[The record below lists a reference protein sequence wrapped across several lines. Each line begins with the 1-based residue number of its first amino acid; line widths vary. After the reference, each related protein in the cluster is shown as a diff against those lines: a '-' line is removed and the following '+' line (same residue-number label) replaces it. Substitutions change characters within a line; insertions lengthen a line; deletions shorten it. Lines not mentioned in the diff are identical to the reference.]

1 MKIVV
6 FITGTNAVGKSTLAW
21 SLIDRFGGIY
31 EERACTTYCKDKRY
45 GLAGRY
51 KDKRYGLAGRY
62 KDKRYGGV
70 DRITNDKGSS
80 CTSRLADVVQE
91 GLQTADVMF
100 CEGSFM
106 NTFGLNLT
114 NALFLGDKALVV
126 SLYAPPAVI
135 YERLNKRSNGMNGTG
150 KRNWPTIFRKQRQAL
165 IAAQKYEQIG
175 CKVLQYD
182 TSVYSVEQIREEIIN
197 ALRGLGYDVDKD

>member
-21 SLIDRFGGIY
+21 SLIERFGGIY
-31 EERACTTYCKDKRY
+31 EERDCVTYCKDKRY
-45 GLAGRY
+45 GLAG
-51 KDKRYGLAGRY
+51 LY

-70 DRITNDKGSS
+70 DRLTNDKGSS
-80 CTSRLADVVQE
+80 CTSRLAEVVSE
-91 GLQTADVMF
+91 GLKTADVMF

-135 YERLNKRSNGMNGTG
+135 YQRLKNRSNGMNGTG
-150 KRNWPTIFRKQRQAL
+150 KRNWHSIFRRQTQAL
-165 IAAQKYEQIG
+165 VAAQKYEQIG
-175 CKVLQYD
+175 CKVLQFD
-182 TSVYSVEQIREEIIN
+182 TSVFSTEQIRDEIIN
-197 ALRGLGYDVDKD
+197 ALRWFGNNIDID

>member
-6 FITGTNAVGKSTLAW
+6 FITGPNAVGKTTLAW

-31 EERACTTYCKDKRY
+31 EERDCVTYC
-45 GLAGRY
+45 

-80 CTSRLADVVQE
+80 CTSRLAEVVSE
-91 GLQTADVMF
+91 GLKTADVMF

-135 YERLNKRSNGMNGTG
+135 YQRLKNRSNGMNGTG
-150 KRNWPTIFRKQRQAL
+150 KRNWPSIFRRQTQAL
-165 IAAQKYEQIG
+165 VAAQKYEQIG
-175 CKVLQYD
+175 CKVLQFD
-182 TSVYSVEQIREEIIN
+182 TSVFSTEQIRDEIIN
-197 ALRGLGYDVDKD
+197 ALRSFGYNVDRD

>member
-1 MKIVV
+1 MKAVV

-21 SLIDRFGGIY
+21 SLIERFGGIY
-31 EERACTTYCKDKRY
+31 EERDCTTYC
-45 GLAGRY
+45 

-80 CTSRLADVVQE
+80 CTSRLADVVRV

-106 NTFGLNLT
+106 DTFGLNLT

-126 SLYAPPAVI
+126 SLYAPPAEI
-135 YERLNKRSNGMNGTG
+135 LKRLGVRSNGKNGR
-150 KRNWPTIFRKQRQAL
+150 RNGENLRRVLLKQERCMKAAL
-165 IAAQKYEQIG
+165 KYQSIG
-175 CKVLQYD
+175 VKVLQYD
-182 TSVYSVEQIREEIIN
+182 TSVTSVETMLNEILSTIET
-197 ALRGLGYDVDKD
+197 L

>member
-31 EERACTTYCKDKRY
+31 EERDCVTYC
-45 GLAGRY
+45 

-80 CTSRLADVVQE
+80 CTSRLAEVVSE
-91 GLQTADVMF
+91 GLKTADVMF

-114 NALFLGDKALVV
+114 NALFLGDAALVV

-135 YERLNKRSNGMNGTG
+135 YQRLKNRSNGMNGTG
-150 KRNWPTIFRKQRQAL
+150 KRNWPSIFRRQTQAL
-165 IAAQKYEQIG
+165 VAAQKYEQIG
-175 CKVLQYD
+175 CKVLQFD
-182 TSVYSVEQIREEIIN
+182 TSVFSTEWIRDEIIN
-197 ALRGLGYDVDKD
+197 ALRWLGNNIDID

>member
-6 FITGTNAVGKSTLAW
+6 FITGTNGVGKTTLAW

-31 EERACTTYCKDKRY
+31 EERDCVTYCKDKRY
-45 GLAGRY
+45 GLAG
-51 KDKRYGLAGRY
+51 LY

-70 DRITNDKGSS
+70 DRLTNDKGSS
-80 CTSRLADVVQE
+80 CTSRLAEVVSE
-91 GLQTADVMF
+91 GLKTADVIF

-106 NTFGLNLT
+106 NSFGLNLT

-135 YERLNKRSNGMNGTG
+135 YQRLKNRSNGMNSTG
-150 KRNWPTIFRKQRQAL
+150 KRNWPSIFSKQKQAM

-175 CKVLQYD
+175 CKVLQFD
-182 TSVYSVEQIREEIIN
+182 TSVFSTEQMRDEIIN
-197 ALRGLGYDVDKD
+197 ALRWLGNNIDID

>member
-1 MKIVV
+1 MKAVV

-21 SLIDRFGGIY
+21 SLIERFGGIY
-31 EERACTTYCKDKRY
+31 EERDCVTYC
-45 GLAGRY
+45 

-80 CTSRLADVVQE
+80 CTSRLADVVRV
-91 GLQTADVMF
+91 GLKTADVMF

-106 NTFGLNLT
+106 DTFGLNLT

-126 SLYAPPAVI
+126 SLYAPPAEI
-135 YERLNKRSNGMNGTG
+135 LERLGVRSKGKNGRRNGENL
-150 KRNWPTIFRKQRQAL
+150 RRVLLKQERCMKAAL
-165 IAAQKYEQIG
+165 KYQSIG
-175 CKVLQYD
+175 VKVLQYD
-182 TSVYSVEQIREEIIN
+182 TSVTSVETMLNEILSTIET
-197 ALRGLGYDVDKD
+197 L

>member
-1 MKIVV
+1 MKTVV

-21 SLIDRFGGIY
+21 SLIERFGGIY
-31 EERACTTYCKDKRY
+31 EERDCVTYCKDKRY
-45 GLAGRY
+45 GLAGQY
-51 KDKRYGLAGRY
+51 KG
-62 KDKRYGGV
+62 KRYGGV

-80 CTSRLADVVQE
+80 CTSRLADVVRE
-91 GLQTADVMF
+91 GLKTADVIF

-135 YERLNKRSNGMNGTG
+135 YQRLKNRSNGMNGTG
-150 KRNWPTIFRKQRQAL
+150 KRNWPTIFRKQTQAL
-165 IAAQKYEQIG
+165 VAAQKYEQIG
-175 CKVLQYD
+175 CKVLQFD
-182 TSVYSVEQIREEIIN
+182 TSVFSTEQIRDEIIN
-197 ALRGLGYDVDKD
+197 ALRGLGYDMDKD

>member
-1 MKIVV
+1 MKAVV

-21 SLIDRFGGIY
+21 SLIERFGGIC
-31 EERACTTYCKDKRY
+31 EERDCVTYCKDKRY

-51 KDKRYGLAGRY
+51 KDKRYG
-62 KDKRYGGV
+62 GV
-70 DRITNDKGSS
+70 DNITNDKGSS
-80 CTSRLADVVQE
+80 CTSRLADVVRE

-135 YERLNKRSNGMNGTG
+135 YARLKNRSNGMNCAG
-150 KRNWPTIFRKQRQAL
+150 KRNWPMIFSRQKQAM

-175 CKVLQYD
+175 CKVLQFD
-182 TSVYSVEQIREEIIN
+182 TSVYSTEQVRDAILDYLSEI
-197 ALRGLGYDVDKD
+197 GYEVDKN

>member
-1 MKIVV
+1 MKAVV

-21 SLIDRFGGIY
+21 SLIERFGGIY
-31 EERACTTYCKDKRY
+31 EERDCVTYCKDKRY

-51 KDKRYGLAGRY
+51 KG
-62 KDKRYGGV
+62 KRYGGV

-80 CTSRLADVVQE
+80 CTSRLADVVRE
-91 GLQTADVMF
+91 GLQTADVIF

-106 NTFGLNLT
+106 NSFGMNLT

-135 YERLNKRSNGMNGTG
+135 YQRLKNRSNGMNGTG
-150 KRNWPTIFRKQRQAL
+150 KRNWATIFSKQRQAL

-175 CKVLQYD
+175 CKVLQFD
-182 TSVYSVEQIREEIIN
+182 TSVFSTEQIREEIIN
-197 ALRGLGYDVDKD
+197 ALRWLGYNIDIN

>member
-6 FITGTNAVGKSTLAW
+6 FITGTNAVGKSSLAW

-31 EERACTTYCKDKRY
+31 EERACTTIC
-45 GLAGRY
+45 

-70 DRITNDKGSS
+70 DRITNEKGSS
-80 CTSRLADVVQE
+80 CTSRLAEVVCE
-91 GLQTADVMF
+91 GLKTADVIF

-114 NALFLGDKALVV
+114 NALFLGDAAVVV
-126 SLYAPPAVI
+126 SLYAPPEVI
-135 YERLNKRSNGMNGTG
+135 YQRLAHRSNGKNG
-150 KRNWPTIFRKQRQAL
+150 KRNWRGIFAKQKQAL

-175 CKVLQYD
+175 CKVLQFD
-182 TSVYSVEQIREEIIN
+182 TSVYSVEQVRDEVLN
-197 ALRGLGYDVDKD
+197 TLRGLGYDVDKD

>member
-1 MKIVV
+1 MKAVV

-21 SLIDRFGGIY
+21 SLIERFGGIY
-31 EERACTTYCKDKRY
+31 EERDCVTYC
-45 GLAGRY
+45 

-80 CTSRLADVVQE
+80 CTSRLAEVVSE
-91 GLQTADVMF
+91 GLKTADVMF

-106 NTFGLNLT
+106 DTFGLNLT

-150 KRNWPTIFRKQRQAL
+150 KRNWPTIFRKQKQAL

-175 CKVLQYD
+175 CKVLQFD
-182 TSVYSVEQIREEIIN
+182 TSVFSTEQIRDEIIN
-197 ALRGLGYDVDKD
+197 TLQGMGYEVDKD

>member
-1 MKIVV
+1 MKTVV

-21 SLIDRFGGIY
+21 SLIERFGGIY
-31 EERACTTYCKDKRY
+31 EERDCVTYCKDKRY
-45 GLAGRY
+45 GLAGQY
-51 KDKRYGLAGRY
+51 KG
-62 KDKRYGGV
+62 KRYGGV

-80 CTSRLADVVQE
+80 CTTRLADVVRE
-91 GLQTADVMF
+91 GLKTADVIF

-135 YERLNKRSNGMNGTG
+135 YQRLKNRSNGMNGTG
-150 KRNWPTIFRKQRQAL
+150 KRNWPTIFRKQTQAL
-165 IAAQKYEQIG
+165 VAAQKYEQIG
-175 CKVLQYD
+175 CKVLQFD
-182 TSVYSVEQIREEIIN
+182 TSVFSTEQIRDEIIN
-197 ALRGLGYDVDKD
+197 ALRGLGYDMDKD

>member
-21 SLIDRFGGIY
+21 SLIDRFGGIC
-31 EERACTTYCKDKRY
+31 EERACTTICKDKRY

-51 KDKRYGLAGRY
+51 KDKR
-62 KDKRYGGV
+62 DGGV

-80 CTSRLADVVQE
+80 CTSRLAEVVKE
-91 GLQTADVMF
+91 GLETADVIF
-100 CEGSFM
+100 CEGSYM
-106 NTFGLNLT
+106 DTFGLNLT

-135 YERLNKRSNGMNGTG
+135 LQRLGVRSNGKNGR
-150 KRNWPTIFRKQRQAL
+150 RNGENLRRVLLKQERCMK
-165 IAAQKYEQIG
+165 AAIKYQSIG
-175 CKVLQYD
+175 VKVLQYD
-182 TSVYSVEQIREEIIN
+182 TSVTSVNTILDEILSTIN
-197 ALRGLGYDVDKD
+197 SL

>member
-1 MKIVV
+1 MKAVV

-21 SLIDRFGGIY
+21 SIIGRFGGIY
-31 EERACTTYCKDKRY
+31 EERDCVTYC
-45 GLAGRY
+45 

-80 CTSRLADVVQE
+80 CTSRLADVVRV

-106 NTFGLNLT
+106 DTFGLNLT
-114 NALFLGDKALVV
+114 NALFLGDKALVI
-126 SLYAPPAVI
+126 SLYAPPAEILKRLGVRSKGKNGRRNGENLRRVLLKQ
-135 YERLNKRSNGMNGTG
+135 ERCMKA
-150 KRNWPTIFRKQRQAL
+150 AL
-165 IAAQKYEQIG
+165 KYQSIG
-175 CKVLQYD
+175 VKVLQYD
-182 TSVYSVEQIREEIIN
+182 TSVTSVETMLNEILSTIET
-197 ALRGLGYDVDKD
+197 L

>member
-6 FITGTNAVGKSTLAW
+6 FITGTNAVGKSSLAW

-31 EERACTTYCKDKRY
+31 EERACTTIC
-45 GLAGRY
+45 

-70 DRITNDKGSS
+70 DRITNEKGSS
-80 CTSRLADVVQE
+80 CTSRLAEVVRE
-91 GLQTADVMF
+91 GLKTADVMF

-114 NALFLGDKALVV
+114 NALFLGDAAVVV
-126 SLYAPPAVI
+126 SLYAPPEVI
-135 YERLNKRSNGMNGTG
+135 YQRLTHRSNGLNG
-150 KRNWPTIFRKQRQAL
+150 KRNWPTIFRKQKQAL

-175 CKVLQYD
+175 CKVLQFD
-182 TSVYSVEQIREEIIN
+182 TSVYSVEQVRDEILN
-197 ALRGLGYDVDKD
+197 TLRGLGYDVDKG

>member
-1 MKIVV
+1 MKTVV
-6 FITGTNAVGKSTLAW
+6 FITGTNAVGKSTLAR
-21 SLIDRFGGIY
+21 SIIERFGGIY
-31 EERACTTYCKDKRY
+31 EERDCTTFC
-45 GLAGRY
+45 

-80 CTSRLADVVQE
+80 CTSRLAEVVSE
-91 GLQTADVMF
+91 GLKTADVMF

-106 NTFGLNLT
+106 DTFGLNLT

-150 KRNWPTIFRKQRQAL
+150 KRNWPRIFRKQKQAL

-175 CKVLQYD
+175 CKVLQFD
-182 TSVYSVEQIREEIIN
+182 TSVFSTEQIRDEIIN
-197 ALRGLGYDVDKD
+197 TLQGMGYEVDKD

>member
-1 MKIVV
+1 MSMKAVV

-21 SLIDRFGGIY
+21 SLIERFGGIY
-31 EERACTTYCKDKRY
+31 EERDCTTYC
-45 GLAGRY
+45 

-80 CTSRLADVVQE
+80 CTSRLADVVRV

-106 NTFGLNLT
+106 DTFGLNLT

-126 SLYAPPAVI
+126 SLYAPPAEI
-135 YERLNKRSNGMNGTG
+135 LKRLGVRSNGKNGR
-150 KRNWPTIFRKQRQAL
+150 RNGENLRRVLLKQERCMKAAL
-165 IAAQKYEQIG
+165 KYQSIG
-175 CKVLQYD
+175 VKVLQYD
-182 TSVYSVEQIREEIIN
+182 TSVTSVETMLNEILSTIET
-197 ALRGLGYDVDKD
+197 L

>member
-21 SLIDRFGGIY
+21 SLIDRFGGIC
-31 EERACTTYCKDKRY
+31 EERACTTIC
-45 GLAGRY
+45 
-51 KDKRYGLAGRY
+51 

-80 CTSRLADVVQE
+80 CTSRLAEVVSE
-91 GLQTADVMF
+91 GLKTADVIF

-114 NALFLGDKALVV
+114 NALFLGDAALVV
-126 SLYAPPAVI
+126 SLYAPPEVI
-135 YERLNKRSNGMNGTG
+135 YKRLNERSNGMNGTG

-182 TSVYSVEQIREEIIN
+182 TSVYSVEQIRDEIIN

>member
-1 MKIVV
+1 MKTVV

-21 SLIDRFGGIY
+21 SIIGRFGGIY
-31 EERACTTYCKDKRY
+31 EERDCVTYC
-45 GLAGRY
+45 

-80 CTSRLADVVQE
+80 CTSRLADVVRV

-106 NTFGLNLT
+106 DTFGLNLT
-114 NALFLGDKALVV
+114 NALFLGDKALVI
-126 SLYAPPAVI
+126 SLYAPPAEI
-135 YERLNKRSNGMNGTG
+135 LKRLGVRSNGKNGR
-150 KRNWPTIFRKQRQAL
+150 RNGDNLRRVLLKQERCMKAAL
-165 IAAQKYEQIG
+165 KYQSIG
-175 CKVLQYD
+175 VKVLQYD
-182 TSVYSVEQIREEIIN
+182 TSVISTETMLNEILSTIVT
-197 ALRGLGYDVDKD
+197 L

>member
-6 FITGTNAVGKSTLAW
+6 FITGTNGVGKTTLAW

-31 EERACTTYCKDKRY
+31 EERDCVTYCKDKRY
-45 GLAGRY
+45 GLAG
-51 KDKRYGLAGRY
+51 LY

-70 DRITNDKGSS
+70 DRLTNDKGSS
-80 CTSRLADVVQE
+80 CTSRLAEVVSE
-91 GLQTADVMF
+91 GLKTADVMF

-114 NALFLGDKALVV
+114 NALFLGDAALVV

-135 YERLNKRSNGMNGTG
+135 YQRLKNRSNGMNGTD
-150 KRNWPTIFRKQRQAL
+150 KRNWPSIFRRQTQAL
-165 IAAQKYEQIG
+165 VAAQKYEQIG
-175 CKVLQYD
+175 CKVLQFD
-182 TSVYSVEQIREEIIN
+182 TSVFSTEQIRDEIIN
-197 ALRGLGYDVDKD
+197 ALRWLGNNIDID

>member
-21 SLIDRFGGIY
+21 SLIKRFGGIY
-31 EERACTTYCKDKRY
+31 EERDCVTYCKDKRY
-45 GLAGRY
+45 GLAG
-51 KDKRYGLAGRY
+51 LY

-80 CTSRLADVVQE
+80 CTSRLADVVRV
-91 GLQTADVMF
+91 GLKTADVIF

-135 YERLNKRSNGMNGTG
+135 YQRLKNRSNGMNGTG
-150 KRNWPTIFRKQRQAL
+150 KRNWPTIFRKQTQAL
-165 IAAQKYEQIG
+165 VAAQKYEQIG
-175 CKVLQYD
+175 CKVLQFD
-182 TSVYSVEQIREEIIN
+182 TSVFSTEQIRDEIIN
-197 ALRGLGYDVDKD
+197 ALRWLGNNIDID

>member
-21 SLIDRFGGIY
+21 SLIDRFGGIC
-31 EERACTTYCKDKRY
+31 EERACTTIC
-45 GLAGRY
+45 

-80 CTSRLADVVQE
+80 CTSRLAEVVKE
-91 GLQTADVMF
+91 GLETADVIF
-100 CEGSFM
+100 CEGSYM
-106 NTFGLNLT
+106 DTFGLNLT

-135 YERLNKRSNGMNGTG
+135 LQRLGVRSNGKNGR
-150 KRNWPTIFRKQRQAL
+150 RNGENLRRVLLKQERCMK
-165 IAAQKYEQIG
+165 AAIKYQSIG
-175 CKVLQYD
+175 VKVLQYD
-182 TSVYSVEQIREEIIN
+182 TSVTSVNTILDEILSTIN
-197 ALRGLGYDVDKD
+197 SL

>member
-6 FITGTNAVGKSTLAW
+6 FITGTNAVGKSSLAW

-31 EERACTTYCKDKRY
+31 EERACTTIC
-45 GLAGRY
+45 

-70 DRITNDKGSS
+70 DRITNEKGSS
-80 CTSRLADVVQE
+80 CTSRLAEVVRE
-91 GLQTADVMF
+91 GLKTADVIF

-114 NALFLGDKALVV
+114 NALFLGDAAVVV
-126 SLYAPPAVI
+126 SLYAPPEVI
-135 YERLNKRSNGMNGTG
+135 YQRLAHRSNGKNG
-150 KRNWPTIFRKQRQAL
+150 KRNWRGIFAKQKQAL

-175 CKVLQYD
+175 CKVLQFD
-182 TSVYSVEQIREEIIN
+182 TSVYSVEQVRDEVLN
-197 ALRGLGYDVDKD
+197 TLRGLGYDVDKD

>member
-1 MKIVV
+1 MSMKTVV

-21 SLIDRFGGIY
+21 SIIDRFGGIY

-51 KDKRYGLAGRY
+51 KDKRYG
-62 KDKRYGGV
+62 GV
-70 DRITNDKGSS
+70 DRITNEKGSS
-80 CTSRLADVVQE
+80 CTSRLAEVVKD
-91 GLQTADVMF
+91 GLNTADVMF

-106 NTFGLNLT
+106 DTFGLNLT

-135 YERLNKRSNGMNGTG
+135 LNRLGVRSKGKNG
-150 KRNWPTIFRKQRQAL
+150 KRNADNLRRVLLKQERCMKAAL
-165 IAAQKYEQIG
+165 KYQSIG
-175 CKVLQYD
+175 VKVLQYD
-182 TSVYSVEQIREEIIN
+182 TSVTSAETILNEILSTI
-197 ALRGLGYDVDKD
+197 DKL